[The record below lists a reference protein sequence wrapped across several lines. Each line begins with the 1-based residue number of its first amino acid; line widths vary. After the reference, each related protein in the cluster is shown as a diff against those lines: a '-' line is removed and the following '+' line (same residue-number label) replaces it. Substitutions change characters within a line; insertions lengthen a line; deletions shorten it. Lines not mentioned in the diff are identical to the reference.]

1 MSMENLIIAALDLS
15 NVGDIEISSTPSQ
28 AGVSNQGPINT
39 QTDCTRRLGQ
49 DMLAKRPLV

>member
-15 NVGDIEISSTPSQ
+15 NVDIEISSTPSQ

-39 QTDCTRRLGQ
+39 QTDRTRRLGQ
-49 DMLAKRPLV
+49 DMLAKKPLV